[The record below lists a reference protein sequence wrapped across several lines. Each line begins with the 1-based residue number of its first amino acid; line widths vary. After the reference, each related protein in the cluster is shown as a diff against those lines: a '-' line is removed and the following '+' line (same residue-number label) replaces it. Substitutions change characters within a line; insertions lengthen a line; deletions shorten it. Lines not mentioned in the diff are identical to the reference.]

1 MLRATIA
8 VCPLFVSAYSAFDQA
23 SVAHTTVAISRYE
36 DHRHHPTDIIVRGRV
51 RATLNRQAGSLLGT
65 LFATVGYLL
74 FFPSP
79 FSSANYEAMATPRPL
94 YGSERPVIALP
105 VDDLEAAMADPA
117 AAFDAGDAA
126 RR

>member
-1 MLRATIA
+1 MIGLGQCADG
-8 VCPLFVSAYSAFDQA
+8 P
-23 SVAHTTVAISRYE
+23 VAISRWE
-36 DHRHHPTDIIVRGRV
+36 DHRHHPTDIIVRDRPC
-51 RATLNRQAGSLLGT
+51 ASLTRQAGSLLGT

-79 FSSANYEAMATPRPL
+79 FSSANYEVMATPRPL

-105 VDDLEAAMADPA
+105 VHDDLEAAMADPA
-117 AAFDAGDAA
+117 AAFDGAGGDADAA